1 MHRHRSEPEPHRHR
15 RRASETEALT
25 AFAATRAL
33 TPAELGVLTLLLD
46 GKTPSEI
53 AATRGVAI
61 STVRTHLKRL
71 FAKTGTRRQADLV
84 RCALR
89 GS

>member
-1 MHRHRSEPEPHRHR
+1 MHRHRSEPEPHRR
-15 RRASETEALT
+15 SSRASETRAL
-25 AFAATRAL
+25 ADFAAARGL

-46 GKTPSEI
+46 GETPSEI

-61 STVRTHLKRL
+61 STVRTQLKRL

-84 RCALR
+84 RCVLR
-89 GS
+89 GG

>member
-1 MHRHRSEPEPHRHR
+1 MLRRRPQPEAHRRS
-15 RRASETEALT
+15 RRASETETLN
-25 AFAATRAL
+25 AFAATRGL
-33 TPAELGVLTLLLD
+33 TPAEMGVLTLLLD
-46 GKTPSEI
+46 GKTPKQI

-61 STVRTHLKRL
+61 STVRTQLKRL

-84 RCALR
+84 RWALG